1 MTNLYFVRHAKPDF
15 SIKDDLTRPLTEDG
29 KWDCKQVTGFLLKRN
44 ITKVFSSPFKRAI
57 DTIKDFSDL
66 SGLEINIIEDF
77 RERKV
82 ADIWIED
89 FDVFAEKQWDDFH
102 YKISGGESLN
112 EVQQRNIRALK
123 YILKENNNENIV
135 IGTHGTALSTIIN
148 YYDKN
153 FGYSQFKRIKN
164 LMPFIVGISFNGE
177 NVIEIEEFELK
188 QKSSP

>member
-1 MTNLYFVRHAKPDF
+1 MTNLYFIRHAKPNF

-29 KWDCKQVTGFLLKRN
+29 KEDCKQVTEFLLKRN
-44 ITKVFSSPFKRAI
+44 VTKIFSSPFRRAI
-57 DTIKDFSDL
+57 DTIKDFSNL
-66 SGLEINIIEDF
+66 SGLEINIIGDF

-82 ADIWIED
+82 ANIWIED
-89 FDVFAEKQWDDFH
+89 FDAFAEKQWDNFH

-123 YILKENNNENIV
+123 YILKESKNENIA

-153 FGYSQFKRIKN
+153 FNYSQFKRIKN
-164 LMPFIVGISFNGE
+164 LMPFIIGISFNGE
-177 NVIEIEEFELK
+177 DVIKIEEFELK
-188 QKSSP
+188 